1 MDATDVVVSG
11 GEKHSSLGTFQ
22 VFEKF
27 QHPVILEL
35 IFLWGNDAVFNVVKN
50 THFLSLK
57 DINAQ
62 NVFTLEINTVIAR
75 ACQPI
80 VVLPRSITSVQ
91 VSISNLPKNQNHHLS
106 FQNCTFLSYARGG
119 GGGCGPPG

>member
-62 NVFTLEINTVIAR
+62 NVLTLEINTVIAR

-91 VSISNLPKNQNHHLS
+91 VSIANL
-106 FQNCTFLSYARGG
+106 C
-119 GGGCGPPG
+119 C

>member
-35 IFLWGNDAVFNVVKN
+35 IFCGETMQFLTLLK
-50 THFLSLK
+50 THTFSL
-57 DINAQ
+57 
-62 NVFTLEINTVIAR
+62 LR
-75 ACQPI
+75 
-80 VVLPRSITSVQ
+80 
-91 VSISNLPKNQNHHLS
+91 ISMPKMSLH
-106 FQNCTFLSYARGG
+106 
-119 GGGCGPPG
+119 